1 MDFVHL
7 HVHTDYSVLDGLSK
21 IPELVSKAQ
30 RCGMNAMAVTDHG
43 VMGGIKEFLDT
54 VAKVNAKPADAVKA
68 CAKKLEACEDPKK
81 REELERELEQL
92 QKAAETYVP
101 FKPICGVEAYCARRS
116 RFSKDG
122 SYKEY
127 DTAWGKERA
136 VDMSGWHLILLA
148 KNKTGYYNLCKLV
161 SLSYTEGYYM
171 KPRIDKEILEKY
183 HEGIIACSACLGG
196 ELPSKI
202 LAGKTDEA
210 EEAVLWFK
218 RVFGDDYYI
227 ELQRHKTDKPNA
239 NTEVYERQCEVNP
252 VLIQLARKHG
262 VKLIATNDVH
272 FVEEEHSEAHEK
284 LLWINTNKGG
294 GNKTVD
300 DDISSIKS
308 NSSDDGNNSVRRSEM
323 AYSKQEWFKSKEE
336 MAEVFADLPEALQNT
351 QEIADKV
358 EVFSINSDPLMPRF
372 DIPEDFGTEE
382 EYRKKFSEED
392 LILEFTCDEHGN
404 PNPDKAA
411 VEKKIKK
418 LGGVD
423 KLYRIKLEADY
434 LAKLAWEGA
443 KYRYG
448 ENITDEQRE
457 RINFELH
464 IMKSMGF
471 PGYFLIV
478 QDYINAAR
486 EQLDVSVGPGRG
498 SAAGSVVAYCLRITD
513 VDPLKYDLLFERFLN
528 PDRISM
534 PDIDVD
540 FEDSGREAVLDYVGR
555 KYGKDRVAHIITYG
569 TMAAKSAI
577 ADVARVMDVRSDE
590 SAKLRSYIPDKFSE
604 SIKDSSGKV
613 PKVNIKNCIKYVTD
627 LNKIRYGDDKVL
639 SEVVEYASQLEGTIR
654 NLGVHACGVIIGSD
668 DISNLAPMQTVPDT
682 KNKDNDILVTE
693 YDGHYVES
701 VGLIKMDFLGLST
714 LTIIKEAVVNV
725 KKSRGIDID
734 IDHIPID
741 DPLTY
746 KLYSE
751 GRTVGTFQFESSGMR
766 RYLRELKPTTFEDLI
781 AMNALYRPG
790 PMEYIP
796 QFIARKSGKEPITY
810 DIPIMERYL
819 KDTYGITV
827 YQEQVMLLSRLL
839 AGFTRGESDT
849 LRKAMGKK
857 LADVLNNLKGKF
869 MEGGK
874 ANGHD
879 EQILNKIWH
888 DWEQFAKYAF
898 NKSHA
903 TCYSWV
909 AYQTAYLKA
918 HYPSEFMAAN
928 LTVSKD
934 STSDVAKF
942 MEECKNMG
950 IRVLLPDVNESFDHF
965 MPNSKGDIRFGLGGI
980 RDLGA
985 NAVEAIIREREKNG
999 KFKDILDFMQRVSPV
1014 ECNKKSLEALALSGA
1029 LDSLC
1034 GGRRELFFSVS
1045 GNKGETYAELLL
1057 RYASR
1062 YQSETGAQ
1070 ASLFG
1075 DATFGIEAP
1084 KVPEYR
1090 PWPILDRLK
1099 EERDHIGMYL
1109 SAHPLDDYAAEM
1121 KWCNFNLV
1129 QLGDN
1134 EYLSD
1139 HDMDSKTIRVGG
1151 IVTESKL
1158 DKTKK
1163 SNMPYL
1169 KVTLN
1174 DFTGSYT
1181 FMIFGKQI
1189 PLFETKLTVN
1199 SYVILTGQ
1207 VMIRKNSLQN
1217 SDQTEY
1223 QVRIN
1228 SVTQMDELRSREW
1241 TLKIFMPVSAV
1252 TRDLLDVFGDSKY
1265 KKSKASKDK
1274 QQMVAD
1280 LKMEVWDNE
1289 RKVDVKLKSKSRY
1302 VINRSLLNRLQDMQS
1317 ESDNAFR
1324 YMLEPA

>member
-7 HVHTDYSVLDGLSK
+7 HVHTEFSVLDGLSK
-21 IPELVSKAQ
+21 IPELLDKAR
-30 RCGMNAMAVTDHG
+30 RCGMKAMAITDHG
-43 VMGGIKEFLDT
+43 VMGGIKMFVDA
-54 VAKVNAKPADAVKA
+54 VDKMNAKPANDLED
-68 CAKKLEACEDPKK
+68 CMKKIKDCNDPGKL
-81 REELERELEQL
+81 EELEKEREKL
-92 QKAAETYVP
+92 QAALDNYVP

-122 SYKEY
+122 QYKEY
-127 DTAWGKERA
+127 DAGWGKERA
-136 VDMSGWHLILLA
+136 IDKSGWHLILLA
-148 KNKTGYYNLCKLV
+148 KNKTGYFNLCKLV

-171 KPRIDKEILEKY
+171 KPRIDKELLEKY

-196 ELPSKI
+196 EIPSKI
-202 LAGKTDEA
+202 LAGKIEEA

-218 RVFGDDYYI
+218 NLFGDDYYL

-239 NTEVYERQCEVNP
+239 NVEVYERQCEVNP
-252 VLIQLARKHG
+252 VLVQLARKHG
-262 VKLIATNDVH
+262 IKLIATNDVH

-294 GNKTVD
+294 SGKAAD
-300 DDISSIKS
+300 DEDSGVKQSEDSS
-308 NSSDDGNNSVRRSEM
+308 GGRRSEM
-323 AYSKQEWFKSKEE
+323 TYSKQEWFKSTEE
-336 MAEVFADLPEALQNT
+336 MSEIFSDLPEALQNT
-351 QEIADKV
+351 VEIADKV
-358 EVFSINSDPLMPRF
+358 EAFSLNSDALMPRF
-372 DIPEDFGTEE
+372 DIPEEFGTEE
-382 EYRKKFSEED
+382 EYRRKFTADE
-392 LILEFTCDEHGN
+392 LITEFTCDEHGN
-404 PNPDKAA
+404 PNTDKDA
-411 VEKKIKK
+411 VTKKIKK
-418 LGGVD
+418 LGGAD

-448 ENITDEQRE
+448 EKLTDEQKE
-457 RINFELH
+457 RIEFELY
-464 IMKSMGF
+464 IMKTMGF

-478 QDYINAAR
+478 QDYIKAAR
-486 EQLDVSVGPGRG
+486 EQLGVSVGPGRG

-540 FEDSGREAVLDYVGR
+540 FEDSGRDAVLDYVGR
-555 KYGKDRVAHIITYG
+555 KYGKERVAHIITYG

-577 ADVARVMDVRSDE
+577 ADVARVMDVRPDM

-604 SIKDSSGKV
+604 SVKDASGKT
-613 PKVNIKNCIKYVTD
+613 PKVNIKNCIKYVPD
-627 LNKIRYGDDKVL
+627 MNKVRYGDDTVL

-693 YDGHYVES
+693 YDGHFVES

-714 LTIIKEAVVNV
+714 LTIIKEAVANV
-725 KKSRGIDID
+725 KKSRGIEID

-746 KLYSE
+746 QLYSE
-751 GRTVGTFQFESSGMR
+751 GRTVGTFQFESAGMR
-766 RYLRELKPTTFEDLI
+766 RYLKELKPTQFEDLI

-796 QFIARKSGKEPITY
+796 QFIARKSGREPITY
-810 DIPIMERYL
+810 DIPVMERYL

-857 LADVLNNLKGKF
+857 LVEVLNNLKGKF
-869 MEGGK
+869 MDGGK

-879 EQILNKIWH
+879 EKILEKIWH

-934 STSDVAKF
+934 STTDVAKF

-980 RDLGA
+980 KDLGG
-985 NAVEAIIREREKNG
+985 NAIEAIIKEREKNG
-999 KFKDILDFMQRVSPV
+999 KFKDLLDFMQRVSPAD
-1014 ECNKKSLEALALSGA
+1014 CNKKSLEALALSGA

-1034 GGRRELFFSVS
+1034 DGKRELFFMSAGS
-1045 GNKGETYAELLL
+1045 KGETYSEMLL

-1062 YQSETGAQ
+1062 YQAETGAA

-1075 DATFGIEAP
+1075 DATFGIEPPQA
-1084 KVPEYR
+1084 PEYV
-1090 PWPILDRLK
+1090 PWSILERLK
-1099 EERDHIGMYL
+1099 EEREHIGMYL

-1121 KWCNFNLV
+1121 KWCTHNMV
-1129 QLGDN
+1129 QLSDN
-1134 EYLSD
+1134 EYLAD
-1139 HDMDSKTIRVGG
+1139 HDMNNRTVRVGG
-1151 IVTESKL
+1151 IVTDAKI
-1158 DKTKK
+1158 DRTKK
-1163 SNMPYL
+1163 SNQQYL
-1169 KVTLN
+1169 KVTVS

-1181 FMIFGKQI
+1181 FVIFGKQMQ
-1189 PLFETKLTVN
+1189 LFEPQLQVN
-1199 SYVILTGQ
+1199 NYVILTGQ
-1207 VMIRKNSLQN
+1207 VMERKNNLQN
-1217 SDQTEY
+1217 TEQTEY

-1228 SVTQMDELRSREW
+1228 SIVQMEELRQREW
-1241 TLKIFMPVSAV
+1241 ILTLALSIQGINN
-1252 TRDLLDVFGDSKY
+1252 DLLEALLKNKCKPGHKG
-1265 KKSKASKDK
+1265 KSV
-1274 QQMVAD
+1274 VAA
-1280 LKMEVWDNE
+1280 LKMEIWDDEKHLDLRMKSNS
-1289 RKVDVKLKSKSRY
+1289 KYVVDL
-1302 VINRSLLNRLQDMQS
+1302 SLLNRLQALQS
-1317 ESDNAFR
+1317 ETDGRIR
-1324 YMLEPA
+1324 YKLAPAS